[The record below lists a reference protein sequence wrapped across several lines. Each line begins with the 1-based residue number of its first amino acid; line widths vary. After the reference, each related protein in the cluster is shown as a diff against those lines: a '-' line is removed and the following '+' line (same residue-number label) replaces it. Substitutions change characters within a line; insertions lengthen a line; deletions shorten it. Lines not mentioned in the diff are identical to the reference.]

1 MLEFTFWGIF
11 KKASTPMKRYP
22 SKISY
27 GLLIFVLASLIAGTI
42 PLISNG
48 NWVVFSINLTVLV
61 FVLYV
66 FFSVHYVVERN
77 TLVVRIG
84 FLIMKRIEISTI
96 KIIAESNSWISSPA
110 ASLDRLN
117 IIYKKHGSILVSPK
131 DKEGFIRELTRI
143 NPDIEV
149 NYKLNQK

>member
-1 MLEFTFWGIF
+1 
-11 KKASTPMKRYP
+11 MKRYP

-27 GLLIFVLASLIAGTI
+27 GLLLFVLAVIVGTTI
-42 PLISNG
+42 PIISHG
-48 NWVVFSINLTVLV
+48 NWIGIGINLMTLL

-66 FFSVHYVVERN
+66 FFSVYYVIEGN
-77 TLVVRIG
+77 NLVIRVGIL
-84 FLIMKRIEISTI
+84 FKWKIEISTI

-117 IIYKKHGSILVSPK
+117 IICKKHGSILVSPK

-149 NYKLNQK
+149 NYKLNRK